1 MFQLSVVDHIRLSFG
16 DVVCSYKAHTSIA
29 EKLAR
34 QSWLMKMTVLGLLG
48 VGVVASTTAIV
59 GTARAFEIVAAVAI
73 GLAFLGYATFVALD
87 FDPRV
92 YAHRSC
98 AARFWLLCEKYRAL
112 LTELQ
117 DGVLQPEDLR
127 ERRDVLIREVHN
139 VYEQAPLA
147 DRGAYH
153 LAKQALSST
162 QAHTLSDAEIDR
174 FLPHSVQR
182 GNPTPA

>member
-16 DVVCSYKAHTSIA
+16 DVVCSYKAHTSAA

-34 QSWLMKMTVLGLLG
+34 QSWLLKTTVLALLG
-48 VGVVASTTAIV
+48 VGVVACTAGIV
-59 GTARAFEIVAAVAI
+59 GTARAFSIVSAIAV
-73 GLAFLGYATFVALD
+73 GLAFVGYATYVALD
-87 FDPRV
+87 FDPRL

-98 AARFWLLCEKYRAL
+98 AARFWFLCEKYRAL
-112 LTELQ
+112 LTEIQ
-117 DGVLQPEDLR
+117 DGALQPHEVRD
-127 ERRDVLIREVHN
+127 RRDVLSREVHS

-147 DRGAYH
+147 DRDAYH
-153 LAKQALSST
+153 LAKKAVSST
-162 QAHTLSDAEIDR
+162 HAHTLSDAEIDR

>member
-1 MFQLSVVDHIRLSFG
+1 M
-16 DVVCSYKAHTSIA
+16 
-29 EKLAR
+29 
-34 QSWLMKMTVLGLLG
+34 
-48 VGVVASTTAIV
+48 
-59 GTARAFEIVAAVAI
+59 AV

-98 AARFWLLCEKYRAL
+98 AAKFWLLCEKYRAL